1 MARSLISSGVSA
13 NLAGSAAAEARLAL
27 PKGKMLAR
35 TAAFLNSIG
44 LGFDDYNS
52 GTRIYRMKSQ
62 AMPGLTA
69 KMLNERDIPVQVA
82 VGNYDF
88 GICSSDWLQELQ
100 ARYPASRVIKI
111 ADLGYD
117 ISGIYLAC
125 SASSNISAQDM
136 ANSAAAW
143 RIVTEYPALAE
154 AAAYKMRLKR
164 FRIFPCWGSTE
175 AYPPENADFS
185 VLRVRDE
192 DTLRSLNLR
201 PVSRICSSNACII
214 ASRDSI
220 QGSDFSGLL
229 EHFASSATM
238 KNKPW
243 QAQEKAAAAIN
254 NDLAGSSR
262 AGNIWLALADGHQ
275 QVHTTAFMEKTG
287 IRLEGYSKNDMR
299 RRPSCSIDWLS
310 IKVIRPQD
318 MPQQVA
324 NGNFDL
330 AITGQDWLLDH
341 LCQFPSSP
349 VAELVNLGF
358 GRVRVVA
365 VVSEKVPVDSI
376 GALRGLIAGGRMV
389 PLRIATEYVNIA
401 DKYLR
406 DKHIAR
412 YRVIPTWGATEVYL
426 PEDADMLIENTETGQ
441 TLARHKL
448 KIIDTLFESTAC
460 LIGNRRSLEAR
471 GKKHKIEKL
480 VKIFREAVS
489 KK

>member
-1 MARSLISSGVSA
+1 MANST
-13 NLAGSAAAEARLAL
+13 AAATRLAL

-35 TAAFLNSIG
+35 TAEFLNAAG

-52 GTRIYRMKSQ
+52 GTRIYRMRSQ
-62 AMPGLTA
+62 AVPGLLA

-100 ARYPASRVIKI
+100 ARYPASRVFKV

-117 ISGIYLAC
+117 SAGIFLAC
-125 SASSNISAQDM
+125 SASSAISAEDM
-136 ANSAAAW
+136 ANSTAAW

-154 AAAYKMRLKR
+154 AAACKMRLKR
-164 FRIFPCWGSTE
+164 FRIFPCWGSAE

-185 VLRVRDE
+185 VLRVKDE
-192 DTLRSLNLR
+192 DALRSLNLKPLR
-201 PVSRICSSNACII
+201 RLCDSNACII
-214 ASRDSI
+214 ASKDSL
-220 QGSDFSGLL
+220 QAGDFSGLL
-229 EHFASSATM
+229 SRFAAAVKM
-238 KNKPW
+238 KDKPW
-243 QAQEKAAAAIN
+243 QKADKSATAIN
-254 NDLAGSSR
+254 NDLTVR
-262 AGNIWLALADGHQ
+262 APDGNVWLALADGHQ
-275 QVHTTAFMEKTG
+275 QVHTSAFLEKAG
-287 IRLEGYSKNDMR
+287 ISMDGYSRDDMR
-299 RRPSCSIDWLS
+299 RRPSCELDWLS
-310 IKVIRPQD
+310 LKVIRPQD

-330 AITGQDWLLDH
+330 AITGRDWLLDH
-341 LCQFPSSP
+341 LYQFPSSP
-349 VAELVNLGF
+349 LTELADLGF
-358 GRVRVVA
+358 GWVRVVA
-365 VVSEKVPVDSI
+365 VVSEEVPADSI
-376 GALRGLIAGGRMV
+376 SGIRELISRGKLV

-460 LIGNRRSLEAR
+460 LIGNKSSLAAR
-471 GKKHKIEKL
+471 GKKDKIEKL
-480 VKIFREAVS
+480 VRIFREAVS

>member
-1 MARSLISSGVSA
+1 MANSTPSPT
-13 NLAGSAAAEARLAL
+13 RLAL
-27 PKGKMLAR
+27 PKGKLLAR
-35 TAAFLNSIG
+35 TAEFLNAIG

-52 GTRIYRMKSQ
+52 GTRIYRMHSQ
-62 AMPGLTA
+62 AVPGLLA
-69 KMLNERDIPVQVA
+69 KMLNERDVPVQVA

-100 ARYPASRVIKI
+100 ARYPASRVFKV

-117 ISGIYLAC
+117 SAGIYLAC
-125 SASSNISAQDM
+125 SASSVISAKNM
-136 ANSAAAW
+136 ATGATAW

-154 AAAYKMRLKR
+154 AAACRMRLKR
-164 FRIFPCWGSTE
+164 YRIFPCWGSAE

-185 VLRVRDE
+185 VLRVKDE
-192 DTLRSLNLR
+192 DALRNLNLR
-201 PVSRICSSNACII
+201 PVSRLCDSNACII
-214 ASRDSI
+214 ANKNSL
-220 QGSDFSGLL
+220 QAGDFSGLL
-229 EHFASSATM
+229 NRFASAAHI
-238 KNKPW
+238 KDKPW
-243 QAQEKAAAAIN
+243 RKPEKSAASIN
-254 NDLAGSSR
+254 NDLTLGAP
-262 AGNIWLALADGHQ
+262 ADNVWLALADGHQ
-275 QVHTTAFMEKTG
+275 QVHTSAFLDRAG
-287 IRLEGYSKNDMR
+287 ISMDGYSKDAMR
-299 RRPSCSIDWLS
+299 RRPSCELDWLS

-330 AITGQDWLLDH
+330 AITGRDWLLDH
-341 LCQFPSSP
+341 LYQFPSSP
-349 VAELVNLGF
+349 VTELADLGF
-358 GRVRVVA
+358 GWVRVVA
-365 VVSEKVPVDSI
+365 VVSEEVPADSI
-376 GALRGLIAGGRMV
+376 SGIREMIGKGKMA

-460 LIGNRRSLEAR
+460 LIGNQSSLAAKS
-471 GKKHKIEKL
+471 KKHKIENL
-480 VKIFREAVS
+480 IRIFREAAA

>member
-1 MARSLISSGVSA
+1 MPAKAIS
-13 NLAGSAAAEARLAL
+13 EPRLAL

-35 TAAFLNSIG
+35 TSLFLNSIG
-44 LGFDDYNS
+44 LGFDNYTS
-52 GTRIYRMKSQ
+52 GTRIYRMRSQ

-69 KMLNERDIPVQVA
+69 KMLNERDIPIQVA

-88 GICSSDWLQELQ
+88 GICSSDWLQELLT
-100 ARYPASRVIKI
+100 RYPASRVLKI

-117 ISGIYLAC
+117 VSDIFMACATSSDISPQA
-125 SASSNISAQDM
+125 M
-136 ANSAAAW
+136 AGGTAAW

-164 FRIFPCWGSTE
+164 YRIFPCWGSTE

-185 VLRVRDE
+185 VLRVKNE
-192 DTLRSLNLR
+192 DTLRSLNLKPIR
-201 PVSRICSSNACII
+201 RICGSNACIV
-214 ASRDSI
+214 ANCNSLQS
-220 QGSDFSGLL
+220 SDCSGLL
-229 EHFASSATM
+229 ERFAASASM

-243 QAQEKAAAAIN
+243 QAPEKAVFAVN
-254 NDLAGSSR
+254 NNLAGGAR
-262 AGNIWLALADGHQ
+262 AGDVWLALADGHQ
-275 QVHTTAFMEKTG
+275 QVHTEAFMQKTG
-287 IRLEGYSKNDMR
+287 LRLEGYSKSDLR
-299 RRPSCSIDWLS
+299 RRPSCDIDWLS

-330 AITGQDWLLDH
+330 AITGRDWLLDH
-341 LCQFPSSP
+341 LYQFPSSP

-358 GRVRVVA
+358 GWVRIVA
-365 VVSEKVPVDSI
+365 VVSQDIPADSI
-376 GALRGLIAGGRMV
+376 GSLRDLLAAGKMV
-389 PLRIATEYVNIA
+389 PLRIATEYINIA

-460 LIGNRRSLEAR
+460 LIGNKRSLEER
-471 GKKHKIEKL
+471 GKKDKINNL
-480 VKIFREAVS
+480 IRLFREAVS

>member
-1 MARSLISSGVSA
+1 MSGKAMV
-13 NLAGSAAAEARLAL
+13 ETRLAL
-27 PKGKMLAR
+27 PKGQMLNR
-35 TAAFLNSIG
+35 TSLFLTSIG
-44 LGFDDYNS
+44 LGFDNYNS
-52 GTRIYRMKSQ
+52 GTRIYRMRSQ

-88 GICSSDWLQELQ
+88 GICNSDWLQELLT
-100 ARYPASRVIKI
+100 RYPASRVLKI

-117 ISGIYLAC
+117 ISDIYMAC
-125 SASSNISAQDM
+125 ATSSDISARVKTG
-136 ANSAAAW
+136 STAAW

-164 FRIFPCWGSTE
+164 YRIFPCWGSTE

-185 VLRVRDE
+185 VLRVRNE
-192 DTLRSLNLR
+192 DALRSLNLK
-201 PVSRICSSNACII
+201 PVRRICGSNACII
-214 ASRDSI
+214 ANSNSL
-220 QGSDFSGLL
+220 QSNDFSNLL
-229 EHFASSATM
+229 ERFASSASM

-243 QAQEKAAAAIN
+243 QAQEKAVFAVN
-254 NDLAGSSR
+254 NNLARSSR
-262 AGNIWLALADGHQ
+262 AGDIWLALADGHQ
-275 QVHTTAFMEKTG
+275 QVHTETFMQKTG
-287 IRLEGYSKNDMR
+287 IKLEGYSKNDLR
-299 RRPSCSIDWLS
+299 RRPSSDIDWLS

-330 AITGQDWLLDH
+330 AITGRDWLLDH
-341 LCQFPSSP
+341 LYQFPSSP
-349 VAELVNLGF
+349 VAEMVNLGF
-358 GRVRVVA
+358 GWVRIVA
-365 VVSEKVPVDSI
+365 VVSESVPADSI
-376 GALRGLIAGGRMV
+376 GSLRNLVAAGKIV
-389 PLRIATEYVNIA
+389 PLRVATEYINIA

-426 PEDADMLIENTETGQ
+426 PEDAEMLIENTETGQ

-460 LIGNRRSLEAR
+460 LIGNRRSLEER
-471 GKKHKIEKL
+471 GKKDKINKL
-480 VKIFREAVS
+480 ISLFREAVN